1 MSAHGEPIEVHASDG
16 GALHAEYFAA
26 AGDGPHPGVV
36 VLHES
41 FGLNDDIRRIASRFA
56 AAGYA
61 SMAPSL
67 YSHGRRIVCL
77 SRVLVDMVRGSV
89 AREIADI
96 EAVRGALASREEV
109 DGTRIAVAG
118 FCQGGG
124 FALIAGTRPG
134 FRAAAVNYGEVPSER
149 SVLDGLCPVVA
160 SYGARDR
167 VFGAKRRPASRST
180 STRSACRATSGSTT
194 APDTRSSPR
203 WTAGRDGS
211 RGCPRRWRSATKS
224 APPRTA
230 GGGCSSSS
238 PPTYDDR
245 AIVGAPAA
253 AIFGRSRTPMSTLSL
268 HGDPARF
275 PAGLQELG
283 EGVWAWTQ
291 PNGGLGES
299 NAGLIRGSGQSLL
312 VDTLWDLRL
321 TGAMLARMAEPTAQA
336 PIRRVVNTHG
346 DGDHCW
352 GNQLLAG
359 AELIGTEAC
368 ARDVAAEDPRGVRV
382 LGKAAGVVGLVA
394 EHVPRS
400 LPGVEQGVGL
410 GAFASLLAPFDFEG
424 VEATPP
430 THTFQGTLELDVGGR
445 AVQVIEVGPAHTPG
459 DAIVHVP
466 DARVV
471 FAADVMFVGVARS
484 CGAGRSSAGRRPW
497 SGSPSSTRSH
507 VVPGHG
513 PVSDLEGV
521 RAMAAY
527 WDFVTPAVRARL
539 AAGRT
544 PEEAAREVIA
554 SPEYAEQPFAAWDGP
569 ERLIVSAD
577 AIARNDGGEVGR
589 PGDVAR
595 SGCSPRWAGSPSSAP
610 PPLRL
615 GSLRDVPTV
624 AAHLTSIFRAP

>member
-1 MSAHGEPIEVHASDG
+1 
-16 GALHAEYFAA
+16 
-26 AGDGPHPGVV
+26 
-36 VLHES
+36 
-41 FGLNDDIRRIASRFA
+41 
-56 AAGYA
+56 
-61 SMAPSL
+61 
-67 YSHGRRIVCL
+67 
-77 SRVLVDMVRGSV
+77 
-89 AREIADI
+89 
-96 EAVRGALASREEV
+96 
-109 DGTRIAVAG
+109 
-118 FCQGGG
+118 
-124 FALIAGTRPG
+124 
-134 FRAAAVNYGEVPSER
+134 
-149 SVLDGLCPVVA
+149 
-160 SYGARDR
+160 
-167 VFGAKRRPASRST
+167 
-180 STRSACRATSGSTT
+180 
-194 APDTRSSPR
+194 
-203 WTAGRDGS
+203 
-211 RGCPRRWRSATKS
+211 
-224 APPRTA
+224 
-230 GGGCSSSS
+230 
-238 PPTYDDR
+238 
-245 AIVGAPAA
+245 
-253 AIFGRSRTPMSTLSL
+253 MSTLSL

-299 NAGLIRGSGQSLL
+299 NAGLIRGSEESLL

-321 TGAMLARMAEPTAQA
+321 TGTMLARMAEPTAQA

-368 ARDVAAEDPRGVRV
+368 ARDVAAEDPRGVRL
-382 LGKAAGVVGLVA
+382 LGRAAGVVGTVA

-445 AVQVIEVGPAHTPG
+445 AVEVIEVGPAHTPG
-459 DAIVHVP
+459 DAIVHLP

-471 FAADVMFVGVARS
+471 FAADVMFVGVA
-484 CGAGRSSAGRRPW
+484 PIMW
-497 SGSPSSTRSH
+497 SGSVERWQAALERIIELDPVI

-521 RAMAAY
+521 RSMAAY
-527 WDFVTPAVRARL
+527 WNFVTPAVRSRL

-544 PEEAAREVIA
+544 PEEAAREVIS
-554 SPEYAEQPFAAWDGP
+554 SPDYAQQPFADWDGP

-577 AIARNDGGEVGR
+577 AIARNDAGEVGR

-595 SGCSPRWAGSPSSAP
+595 
-610 PPLRL
+610 L
-615 GSLRDVPTV
+615 GLLAAMGRV
-624 AAHLTSIFRAP
+624 AVERAAAA